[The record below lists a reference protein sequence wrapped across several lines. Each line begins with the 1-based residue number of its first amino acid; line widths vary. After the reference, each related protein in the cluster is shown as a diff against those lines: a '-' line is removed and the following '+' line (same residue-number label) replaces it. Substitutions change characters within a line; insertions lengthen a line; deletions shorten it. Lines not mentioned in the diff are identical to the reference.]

1 MENNQEENLPN
12 LKPIDSTIRTEWLGK
27 VTSLLEDLWYPSES
41 DEPITWINF
50 GASVSPPLT
59 VSDLEFYQG
68 IPPEV
73 IVEEWEIESF
83 WIPVT
88 TIEDWFGED
97 EQIQVAKFLDLKLL
111 LETHLTNWQ
120 LFRVGRMEIDLYL
133 LAKTDKD
140 EWGGLK
146 TKIVETD

>member
-50 GASVSPPLT
+50 EASVSPPLT

-111 LETHLTNWQ
+111 LEIHLTHWQ

-146 TKIVETD
+146 TKIVETG